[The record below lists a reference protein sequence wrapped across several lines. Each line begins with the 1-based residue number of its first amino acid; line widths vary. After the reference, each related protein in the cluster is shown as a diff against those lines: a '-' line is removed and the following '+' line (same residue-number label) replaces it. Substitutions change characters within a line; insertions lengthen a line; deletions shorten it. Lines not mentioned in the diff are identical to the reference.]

1 MAKVKFQ
8 KISKLNDFVKRW
20 LIAQGSK
27 KDFNSSLSFGQAAS
41 IFCLPAYFSQFMI
54 LLEDGFPGP
63 LHIIW
68 ASKLEKLVTCPA
80 RKSTCLGYGTFLK
93 ERFHLY
99 VHTTEFSADFK
110 TESIRKLSNFNFQ
123 WTKTLYQKINVK
135 FHKMISYTWNF
146 LNFTC
151 VCTILVKF
159 DIYFLGLPQEIVFGV
174 IADN

>member
-1 MAKVKFQ
+1 MTDSAGLKKRLQFQ
-8 KISKLNDFVKRW
+8 LVVW
-20 LIAQGSK
+20 A
-27 KDFNSSLSFGQAAS
+27 SSFD
-41 IFCLPAYFSQFMI
+41 I
-54 LLEDGFPGP
+54 LLARLLVSVYDLSRGWFSWTIA
-63 LHIIW
+63 HW

-80 RKSTCLGYGTFLK
+80 RKSTCLGYRTFLEPCNMK

-135 FHKMISYTWNF
+135 FHKIISYTWNF